1 MKSSIKNFSEVP
13 VSLNAEDIA
22 NFLGISRTKAHVLMN
37 SKGFPTLHIGKRKI
51 VIKDSFLKWIENQSN
66 ATKLQS

>member
-22 NFLGISRTKAHVLMN
+22 NLLGISRTKAHVLMN
-37 SKGFPTLHIGKRKI
+37 SNDFPTLHIGKRKI
-51 VIKDSFLKWIENQSN
+51 VIKDNFLRWIEDQSN
-66 ATKLQS
+66 AAKLQP